1 MPDYEKLIC
10 AWNDTARQLRAFWV
24 EDSGTSIHLLAA
36 DSLIEAAEAISTLLK
51 ERDDARRERDNAV
64 ANCVSAVK
72 WLQDLGVDF
81 SAATSA

>member
-1 MPDYEKLIC
+1 MPDYAELIERAERALAVSYGGTIHNGHTVVC
-10 AWNDTARQLRAFWV
+10 KPDLRA
-24 EDSGTSIHLLAA
+24 LL
-36 DSLIEAAEAISTLLK
+36 EAISTLLK

-72 WLQDLGVDF
+72 WLQGLGVDF

>member
-1 MPDYEKLIC
+1 MPDYEKLIERLQQH
-10 AWNDTARQLRAFWV
+10 ALM
-24 EDSGTSIHLLAA
+24 GTGYFAA
-36 DSLIEAAEAISTLLK
+36 GHREAMNLAAEAISTLLK